1 MPEAPVGDSSGQPS
15 DRGAKQWADGL
26 QTAGTLETAGKM
38 GERTAQPA
46 RPEHTAEYRSGSGV
60 AWLDGLVRR
69 SMEREWSG
77 GTERRVV
84 TVEQYGGAVGA
95 PAEAEALDRLF
106 RRDARRYDGGFR
118 LL

>member
-1 MPEAPVGDSSGQPS
+1 MLRDPLAW
-15 DRGAKQWADGL
+15 KI
-26 QTAGTLETAGKM
+26 TLCM
-38 GERTAQPA
+38 GSQSLLFYAII
-46 RPEHTAEYRSGSGV
+46 
-60 AWLDGLVRR
+60 AWLPSILLGR
-69 SMEREWSG
+69 G
-77 GTERRVV
+77 V